1 MEISIYKSTF
11 NPIDSVESFLD
22 FYYSLQMH
30 FLASDLLDQGL
41 SPKQISAAVLK
52 AIKATKSSGLEI
64 RKHFMPIFSQRNNEI
79 VNDCKLSRMG
89 YGLVLL
95 NADVELS
102 VVGEWQI
109 SVMKAKLD

>member
-1 MEISIYKSTF
+1 MEISIFKST
-11 NPIDSVESFLD
+11 NKPIDSIDSFMN
-22 FYYSLQMH
+22 FYYHLQLG
-30 FLASDLLDQGL
+30 FLASDLLEKGL
-41 SPKQISAAVLK
+41 SPEQILDAVLK
-52 AIKATKSSGLEI
+52 AIKAAKSSGLEV
-64 RKHFMPIFSQRNNEI
+64 RQHFMPIFSQRDNEI